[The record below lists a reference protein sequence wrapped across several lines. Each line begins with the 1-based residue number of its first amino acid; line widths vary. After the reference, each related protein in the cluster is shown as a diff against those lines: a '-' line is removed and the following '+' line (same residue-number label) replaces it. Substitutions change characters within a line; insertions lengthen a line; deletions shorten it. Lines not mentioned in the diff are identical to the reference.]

1 MPPTA
6 FRDTRVRVE
15 VRAVIG
21 QGESRIRRARS
32 HSGRIRSPSVIIG
45 RQTVIAARRSFA
57 RPSPVR
63 PFARP
68 SRAPYSAARIAPS
81 ISGNANVNPD
91 SNSRFGS
98 TR

>member
-6 FRDTRVRVE
+6 SRDTRVRVE

-32 HSGRIRSPSVIIG
+32 HGGRIRSPSVIIG
-45 RQTVIAARRSFA
+45 RQAVIVVRLSFARRSSA
-57 RPSPVR
+57 S
-63 PFARP
+63 
-68 SRAPYSAARIAPS
+68 YSAARIAPS

>member
-6 FRDTRVRVE
+6 SGDTRVRVE

-32 HSGRIRSPSVIIG
+32 HGGRIRSPRVIG
-45 RQTVIAARRSFA
+45 GGQTVIAARPSFA
-57 RPSPVR
+57 RLSP
-63 PFARP
+63 
-68 SRAPYSAARIAPS
+68 APYSAALIAPS

>member
-32 HSGRIRSPSVIIG
+32 HSGRIRSPSVIDG
-45 RQTVIAARRSFA
+45 RQTVIAAR
-57 RPSPVR
+57 PS
-63 PFARP
+63 FARP
-68 SRAPYSAARIAPS
+68 SRAPYSAALIAPS